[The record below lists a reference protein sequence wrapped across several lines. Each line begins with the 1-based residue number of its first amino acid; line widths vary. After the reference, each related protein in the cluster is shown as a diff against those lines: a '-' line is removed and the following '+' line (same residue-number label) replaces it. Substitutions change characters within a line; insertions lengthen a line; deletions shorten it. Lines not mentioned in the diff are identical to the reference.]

1 MMYDDETTHDGIMFT
16 IVARIGWKEFRSF
29 IKDLK
34 LLIKEYKTEHGI
46 NGISFPTFCEYVKP
60 ICEDT
65 EDNREQVEL
74 YFWCMGYKII

>member
-1 MMYDDETTHDGIMFT
+1 MYDDETTHDGIIYT

-46 NGISFPTFCEYVKP
+46 NGIPFPIFCEYVNP

-65 EDNREQVEL
+65 EDNREEAEM
-74 YFWCMGYKII
+74 YFWCMGHKII